1 MALSKFLSGISGWV
15 SQIERRNEGAEGI
28 TNASD
33 YNDPKSLVGVDLTVI
48 VLSSSLD
55 YFLAEG

>member
-1 MALSKFLSGISGWV
+1 M
-15 SQIERRNEGAEGI
+15 ERRNEGAEGI

-48 VLSSSLD
+48 VLSSTLD